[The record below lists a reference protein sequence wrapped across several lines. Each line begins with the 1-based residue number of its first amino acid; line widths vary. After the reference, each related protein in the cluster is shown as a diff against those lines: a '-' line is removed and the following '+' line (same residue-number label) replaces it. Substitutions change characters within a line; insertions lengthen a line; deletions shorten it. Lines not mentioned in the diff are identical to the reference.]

1 MTELNETTS
10 GRMPSFRIPT
20 SRDRAQAEMTV
31 LYVRTVFGI
40 SVWFIISNSSIALR
54 HWSLLERAE
63 MTNSQVWVDG

>member
-1 MTELNETTS
+1 
-10 GRMPSFRIPT
+10 MPSFRILDNKFLAIPT

-40 SVWFIISNSSIALR
+40 SVWFIISNNSIDRR